1 MTAAREVGNPYWLV
15 YTLWIVGLA
24 YSKADPQ
31 RALEIWDEG
40 VAQLGEHDVR
50 FFEGFLAR
58 DAALLHTS
66 DGQLETAL
74 TLFGT
79 SIGAFLRSGAVA
91 QLVITLASLPALF
104 ERLDRPGVART
115 LLGAMANEPASLHH
129 VPTLAELGERLD
141 ARLGDGGWRRG
152 SPPSAARWI
161 STTLPPTPFTRSTSP
176 GARSQ
181 GPASTAAG
189 LSA

>member
-1 MTAAREVGNPYWLV
+1 MPRPARSAIPTGWSTRCGSSGWPTRRRTRSARWRSG
-15 YTLWIVGLA
+15 TT
-24 YSKADPQ
+24 
-31 RALEIWDEG
+31 G

-66 DGQLETAL
+66 DGQLEKAL

-79 SIGAFLRSGAVA
+79 SIGAFQRSGAVA

-104 ERLDRPGVART
+104 ERLDRPGVACT

-129 VPTLAELGERLD
+129 VPTLA
-141 ARLGDGGWRRG
+141 
-152 SPPSAARWI
+152 
-161 STTLPPTPFTRSTSP
+161 
-176 GARSQ
+176 
-181 GPASTAAG
+181 
-189 LSA
+189 